1 MILFKLNSFKF
12 EAMKK
17 LHILI
22 VALLALSCS
31 DGDLTIETLDFDSVS
46 IQNCE
51 TATTATEIFFK
62 INSTEAL
69 ILDLQSGVLDNGN
82 SVTDTVITESSIS
95 NQSQLTYRIFSA
107 NVSSNYFCD
116 DIPPSTPTVIEEI
129 EAEDGLV
136 IVKSIANADST
147 AFNHK
152 IELSGITLI
161 NANGERITD
170 LSISEFGEFSTAISN

>member
-1 MILFKLNSFKF
+1 
-12 EAMKK
+12 MKK
-17 LHILI
+17 NIFLLFSLI
-22 VALLALSCS
+22 ILSCS

-69 ILDLQSGVLDNGN
+69 ILDLESGVLDNGN
-82 SVTDTVITESSIS
+82 SVTDTVTTESSIS
-95 NQSQLTYRIFSA
+95 SQSQLTYRIFSE

-116 DIPPSTPTVIEEI
+116 AIPPSTPIVIEEI
-129 EAEDGLV
+129 EAEEGLV
-136 IVKSIANADST
+136 LIKSIANADST

-152 IELSGITLI
+152 IELSGVTLI

>member
-1 MILFKLNSFKF
+1 MKYMYILFAGFLFF
-12 EAMKK
+12 
-17 LHILI
+17 
-22 VALLALSCS
+22 SCS

-46 IQNCE
+46 VQTCE

-69 ILDLQSGVLDNGN
+69 ILDLESGVLNNGN
-82 SVTDTVITESSIS
+82 SVTDTVTTESSIS
-95 NQSQLTYRIFSA
+95 SQSQLTYRIFSE

-116 DIPPSTPTVIEEI
+116 AIPPSTPTVLEEI
-129 EAEDGLV
+129 EAEEGSVL
-136 IVKSIANADST
+136 IKSIANADST

-170 LSISEFGEFSTAISN
+170 LSISDFGEFSTAISN